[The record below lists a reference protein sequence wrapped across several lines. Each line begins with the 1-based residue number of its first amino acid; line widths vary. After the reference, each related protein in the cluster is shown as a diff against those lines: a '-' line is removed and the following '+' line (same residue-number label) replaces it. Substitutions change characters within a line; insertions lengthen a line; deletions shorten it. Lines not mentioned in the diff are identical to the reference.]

1 MSTWELC
8 DNDKLI
14 WAVLWQVNGG
24 QLPPHVV
31 PYCAVAAVLAALLPV
46 AAFFLGR
53 ASAKLQER
61 PALTQAQVRSPSG
74 CAVL

>member
-1 MSTWELC
+1 M
-8 DNDKLI
+8 
-14 WAVLWQVNGG
+14 
-24 QLPPHVV
+24 V

-61 PALTQAQVRSPSG
+61 PALAQAQVGGPSG
-74 CAVL
+74 CAASYPRAMV

>member
-1 MSTWELC
+1 MSTVQKV
-8 DNDKLI
+8 KLTQ
-14 WAVLWQVNGG
+14 AVLWQVNGG

-53 ASAKLQER
+53 ASAKLQEC
-61 PALTQAQVRSPSG
+61 PALAQAQVRNSPG
-74 CAVL
+74 CAVLSA

>member
-1 MSTWELC
+1 M
-8 DNDKLI
+8 
-14 WAVLWQVNGG
+14 LWQVNGG

-31 PYCAVAAVLAALLPV
+31 PYCTAAAVLAALLPV

-61 PALTQAQVRSPSG
+61 PALAQAQVPSPSN
-74 CAVL
+74 CAALYEQC

>member
-1 MSTWELC
+1 M
-8 DNDKLI
+8 
-14 WAVLWQVNGG
+14 LWQVNGG

-61 PALTQAQVRSPSG
+61 PALAQVQVRRPSE
-74 CAVL
+74 CAASYLGVVLSCIALLGGG